1 MTRLP
6 EKEGL
11 RRGLPRRLSQLGVVQ
26 DLPGD
31 GGGGGDDDDGD
42 GDDGDGDGH
51 PCQPCAGQ
59 QGRAQRRRAA
69 ESTFHCMGGN
79 LRWMSTAGL
88 VSFFSFFLFSSS

>member
-1 MTRLP
+1 M
-6 EKEGL
+6 EEL

-26 DLPGD
+26 DLPGS
-31 GGGGGDDDDGD
+31 GGGGDG
-42 GDDGDGDGH
+42 GGDGDGH

-59 QGRAQRRRAA
+59 QGRAQQQRAA

-88 VSFFSFFLFSSS
+88 VSFSSSFFSS